1 MESPFLNKKKIIE
14 NENAFAI
21 YDGFPVSKGH
31 VLVIPKRVV
40 AEIFDLNNEEYSSC
54 FNLVKDVKKILEEKF
69 KPDGFNIGI
78 NNGEKAGQTVFH
90 AHIHVIPRYS
100 GDVDNPRGGVRHV
113 IPGKGD
119 Y

>member
-1 MESPFLNKKKIIE
+1 MESPFLNKKKIID
-14 NENAFAI
+14 NKNAFAI

-40 AEIFDLNNEEYSSC
+40 AEIFDLNDEEYSSC
-54 FNLVKDVKKILEEKF
+54 FNLVKDVKKILEEEF

-78 NNGEKAGQTVFH
+78 NNGEKAGQTIFH

-100 GDVDNPRGGVRHV
+100 GDVDNPRGGIRHV

>member
-1 MESPFLNKKKIIE
+1 MESPFLYKEKIAE

-21 YDGFPVSKGH
+21 YDAFPVSKGH

-40 AEIFDLNNEEYSSC
+40 AEIFDLNDEEYSSC
-54 FNLVKDVKKILEEKF
+54 FNLVKDVKKILEEEF

-78 NNGEKAGQTVFH
+78 NNGEKAGQTIFH

-100 GDVDNPRGGVRHV
+100 GDVDNPRGGIRHV

>member
-1 MESPFLNKKKIIE
+1 MESPFLNIEKIIE
-14 NENAFAI
+14 NANAFAI
-21 YDGFPVSKGH
+21 YDAFPVSKGH

-40 AEIFDLNNEEYSSC
+40 AEIFDLNDEEYSSC
-54 FNLVKDVKKILEEKF
+54 FNLVKDVKKILEEEF

-78 NNGEKAGQTVFH
+78 NNGEKAGQTIFH

-100 GDVDNPRGGVRHV
+100 GDVDNPRGGIRHV

>member
-40 AEIFDLNNEEYSSC
+40 AEIFDLNDEEYS
-54 FNLVKDVKKILEEKF
+54 
-69 KPDGFNIGI
+69 
-78 NNGEKAGQTVFH
+78 
-90 AHIHVIPRYS
+90 
-100 GDVDNPRGGVRHV
+100 
-113 IPGKGD
+113 
-119 Y
+119 

>member
-40 AEIFDLNNEEYSSC
+40 AEIFDLNDEEYSSC
-54 FNLVKDVKKILEEKF
+54 FSLVKDVKKILEEKF
-69 KPDGFNIGI
+69 NPDGFNIGI
-78 NNGEKAGQTVFH
+78 NNGEKAGQTIFH

-100 GDVDNPRGGVRHV
+100 GDVDNPRGGIRHV

>member
-1 MESPFLNKKKIIE
+1 MESPFLNIKKIIE

-40 AEIFDLNNEEYSSC
+40 AEIFDLNDEEYSSC
-54 FNLVKDVKKILEEKF
+54 FNLVKDVKKILEEEF

-78 NNGEKAGQTVFH
+78 NNGEKAGQTIFH

-100 GDVDNPRGGVRHV
+100 GDVDNPRGGIRHV

>member
-1 MESPFLNKKKIIE
+1 MKSPFLNLEKIIE

-69 KPDGFNIGI
+69 KPDGFNIGK

-113 IPGKGD
+113 IPGKGN